1 MSTISVSVWTRWAV
15 TRFPQTH
22 ATKAETHGD
31 PRPCRRQ
38 FQAPPPHRKQVEEQG
53 LRGAKAL
60 QELHRRWKAL
70 QAEGGEELQSLLAR
84 EAELRE
90 KPLL

>member
-1 MSTISVSVWTRWAV
+1 MGIHG
-15 TRFPQTH
+15 H
-22 ATKAETHGD
+22 AGASSKHHH
-31 PRPCRRQ
+31 
-38 FQAPPPHRKQVEEQG
+38 PHRKQVEEQG